1 MIEETG
7 VRQDTDPDYRKLG
20 QELFREFGGMHQ
32 RISRIMDN
40 AMGGEMAVMRALLLA
55 GGILTPSELADRAWV
70 SNARVANILK
80 ALEQKGWIEREHSKE
95 DRRRVIV
102 TITDKGR
109 ADIDIKRREFE
120 GRTAAFLEQLGEEDT
135 RDMVR
140 LLRRTN
146 QIIDS
151 NHKERSGKPCES

>member
-1 MIEETG
+1 MEEDRPARTH
-7 VRQDTDPDYRKLG
+7 TDYLELG

-32 RISRIMDN
+32 RISRMMDN
-40 AMGGEMAVMRALLLA
+40 AMSGEMAVMRALMVA
-55 GGILTPSELADRAWV
+55 GGTLTPSELADKAWV

-109 ADIDIKRREFE
+109 QDLEIKRRNFE
-120 GRTAAFLEQLGEEDT
+120 NRAASFLEQLGEEDT
-135 RDMVR
+135 REMVR

-146 QIIDS
+146 QIIDR
-151 NHKERSGKPCES
+151 NHKERSCMHEDR

>member
-1 MIEETG
+1 MEG
-7 VRQDTDPDYRKLG
+7 DRRARSHADYLELG

-32 RISRIMDN
+32 RVSRLMDN
-40 AMGGEMAVMRALLLA
+40 AMGGEMAIMRALTIA
-55 GGILTPSELADRAWV
+55 GGTLTPSELADKAWV

-109 ADIDIKRREFE
+109 QDMEIKRRNFE
-120 GRTAAFLEQLGEEDT
+120 DRAASFLEQLGEEDT

-146 QIIDS
+146 QIIDR
-151 NHKERSGKPCES
+151 NHKERSCMHEDH

>member
-1 MIEETG
+1 MEGEHPT
-7 VRQDTDPDYRKLG
+7 RTHADYLELG

-32 RISRIMDN
+32 RVSRMMDN
-40 AMGGEMAVMRALLLA
+40 AMGGEMAIMRALMVA
-55 GGILTPSELADRAWV
+55 GGTLTPSELADKAWV

-109 ADIDIKRREFE
+109 QDMETKRRNFE
-120 GRTAAFLEQLGEEDT
+120 DRAATFLEQLGEEDT
-135 RDMVR
+135 REMVR

-146 QIIDS
+146 QIIDR
-151 NHKERSGKPCES
+151 NHKERSCMHEDH

>member
-1 MIEETG
+1 MEGDSPARTHA
-7 VRQDTDPDYRKLG
+7 DYLELG

-32 RISRIMDN
+32 RVSRMMDK
-40 AMGGEMAVMRALLLA
+40 AVGGEMAVMRALLLA
-55 GGILTPSELADRAWV
+55 GGSLTPSELADQAWV

-109 ADIDIKRREFE
+109 QDIETKRRDFE
-120 GRTAAFLEQLGEEDT
+120 HRAASFLEQLGEEDT
-135 RDMVR
+135 REMVR

-146 QIIDS
+146 QIIDY
-151 NHKERSGKPCES
+151 NHKERSCMHEDR

>member
-1 MIEETG
+1 MEGDRHARTHA
-7 VRQDTDPDYRKLG
+7 DYLELG

-32 RISRIMDN
+32 RVSRLMDN
-40 AMGGEMAVMRALLLA
+40 AMGGEMAIMRALALA
-55 GGILTPSELADRAWV
+55 GGTLTPSELADKAWV

-109 ADIDIKRREFE
+109 QDLETKRRNFE
-120 GRTAAFLEQLGEEDT
+120 DRAATFLEQLGEEDT
-135 RDMVR
+135 REMVR

-146 QIIDS
+146 QIIDR
-151 NHKERSGKPCES
+151 NHKERSCMHEDH